1 MTHHLSLKKSHAFAN
16 DENYIATTREKFG
29 GNIEYLVDAN
39 NNVYTYN
46 IEKPVYIGNYD
57 SINNKL
63 IKITNIKK

>member
-1 MTHHLSLKKSHAFAN
+1 MTHHLSLKKRDAFAN